1 MNVKITSRKFR
12 AKDSLK
18 EYIKEEAA
26 ALEKYAEDIIDV
38 EVILS
43 FEHNKDS
50 IKTAEVI
57 VQVPGKILTASE
69 NSEDFNKSVGFVF
82 EKMIAQLKKIKTKR
96 IDNNRTTKVA

>member
-96 IDNNRTTKVA
+96 IDNNRTTNVA

>member
-26 ALEKYAEDIIDV
+26 TLEKYAEDIIDV

>member
-26 ALEKYAEDIIDV
+26 ALEKYAEEIIDV

-69 NSEDFNKSVGFVF
+69 NTEDFNKSVGFVF